1 VFGGIVDREVS
12 CKGAKAVFWTL
23 TASQPNNK
31 AHLIFNALGNSIE
44 LCWVDYIDHLIE
56 KS

>member
-1 VFGGIVDREVS
+1 MIVEFLA
-12 CKGAKAVFWTL
+12 KETKAVFWTL

-31 AHLIFNALGNSIE
+31 AHLIFNGLGNTIE
-44 LCWVDYIDHLIE
+44 LYWVDYIDPLIE

>member
-1 VFGGIVDREVS
+1 VFGGIVDCEVS